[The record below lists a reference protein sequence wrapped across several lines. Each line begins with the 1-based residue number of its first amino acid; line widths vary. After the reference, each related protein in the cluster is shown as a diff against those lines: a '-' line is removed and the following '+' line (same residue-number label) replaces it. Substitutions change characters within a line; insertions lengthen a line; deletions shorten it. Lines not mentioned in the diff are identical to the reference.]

1 MSDFRTVGLMIDL
14 SRNAVMSL
22 DGWRRFLPIVSKMG
36 YNAMFLY
43 MEDTYEVEGEPY
55 FGYMRGRYSI
65 DEMKALDALGTEY
78 GIEMIPCI
86 QTLGHLSTLSKWA
99 AYPKDTEDIL
109 LVGDERV
116 YTLIDN
122 MFSTLERCFKSRRIH
137 IGMDEADQ
145 LGKGNY
151 LSLHGYENQGDI
163 MRKHLTRVTKIA
175 EEHGY
180 ELMMWSDMF
189 FRGWNN
195 SSYYAEAGSIIPDE
209 YRNALPATVAPV
221 YWDYYMKSEKRYDD
235 MLDIHRQLSDKTAFA
250 GGVWTW
256 LGFTPD
262 NLHSIQTMLPAIRM
276 CRKHGTKDVFFTL
289 WGDDGGECSRFA
301 VLAALYH
308 IAEYIKGNED
318 EDKIKAGFEAEFG
331 VSYDDFL
338 LLDKPNYVGR
348 FDSPWA
354 TNPSK
359 YGIFSDCFQGF
370 LDYVIAEGGN
380 GEYADCA
387 QRLYTAEQKAGDYSY
402 LFKTQRL
409 LCEIL
414 SHKYELGVKTRAA
427 YKAGDKKELRH
438 LASEDYTAVIN
449 LLPDFY
455 DAFRYQWELENK
467 TWGFEVQ
474 DLRLGGLLMR
484 MKNQKR
490 MLEEYLDGKRTSIP
504 ELECEILQYRTR
516 EAGKSMYYNMHY
528 RAISSNVVRSN

>member
-65 DEMKALDALGTEY
+65 DEMKALDALGAEY

-99 AYPKDTEDIL
+99 AYPNDTEDIL
-109 LVGDERV
+109 LVGDERI

-122 MFSTLERCFKSRRIH
+122 MFRTLSGCFKTRRIH
-137 IGMDEADQ
+137 IGMDEADR
-145 LGKGNY
+145 LGKGKY
-151 LSLHGYENQGDI
+151 LALHGYENQGDI
-163 MRKHLTRVTKIA
+163 MRKHLTRVAEIA
-175 EEHGY
+175 EKYGY
-180 ELMMWSDMF
+180 EPMMWSDMF

-209 YRNALPATVAPV
+209 YRNALPATVTPV
-221 YWDYYMKSEKRYDD
+221 YWDYYMNTEKRYDD

-289 WGDDGGECSRFA
+289 WGDDGAECSRFA

-359 YGIFSDCFQGF
+359 YAIFSDCFQGF

-427 YKAGDKKELRH
+427 YKAGDKEELRH
-438 LASEDYTAVIN
+438 LVDEDYTAVIN

-455 DAFRYQWELENK
+455 DAFRTQWELENK
-467 TWGFEVQ
+467 TCGFEVQ

-516 EAGKSMYYNMHY
+516 EAGRSMYYNMHY